1 MSVMSVTSP
10 SGGNK
15 VDLSGATVTFTK
27 GVLGYLADG
36 LSVNT
41 PQVEH
46 TACYSTD
53 LYSFCKEIICKTHQF
68 TFDFFVNNGIKWDNV
83 IAYTCSES

>member
-1 MSVMSVTSP
+1 MLCLHP

-41 PQVEH
+41 PQVKH
-46 TACYSTD
+46 SASYKSD
-53 LYSFCKEIICKTHQF
+53 LYSFCKEIIRRAHQF
-68 TFDFFVNNGIKWDNV
+68 TFNFFVNSGIK
-83 IAYTCSES
+83 